1 MNKYNCVSPTEMLTQ
16 TALLKICNIYIFSS
30 NSISSLHIVCVLNQL
45 YGAEHLSPGKNSNYI
60 NAAVA
65 PFIGH
70 RSRGL
75 NLIVTCVLSLQQ
87 LPSSGKANHQKVAP
101 DSVVNAKYTE
111 IHLASTS
118 LISFCVDMF
127 GEGSNEEKY
136 MLVHEKVPQ
145 KRI

>member
-1 MNKYNCVSPTEMLTQ
+1 MCQSNRDAYTDTSSENMQ
-16 TALLKICNIYIFSS
+16 YIFFNS
-30 NSISSLHIVCVLNQL
+30 NSISSLHMVCVLNQL
-45 YGAEHLSPGKNSNYI
+45 YTYGAEHLSPGKNSNYI
-60 NAAVA
+60 NAANMA

-75 NLIVTCVLSLQQ
+75 NLIVTCILSLQQ
-87 LPSSGKANHQKVAP
+87 LPSSGKANHQKVAL

-111 IHLASTS
+111 IYLAGTS